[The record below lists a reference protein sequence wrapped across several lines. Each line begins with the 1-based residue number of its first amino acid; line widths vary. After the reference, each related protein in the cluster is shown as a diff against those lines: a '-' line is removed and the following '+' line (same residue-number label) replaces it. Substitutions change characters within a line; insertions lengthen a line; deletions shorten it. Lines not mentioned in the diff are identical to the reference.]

1 MKHTV
6 ITAALLCALTSPAFA
21 ADGQNATRMTRA
33 RWCCAWPESSTAAV
47 PPSVTRCTKIS

>member
-21 ADGQNATRMTRA
+21 ADGQNADPNDPCAMVPGRKA
-33 RWCCAWPESSTAAV
+33 RRQQSRRV
-47 PPSVTRCTKIS
+47 